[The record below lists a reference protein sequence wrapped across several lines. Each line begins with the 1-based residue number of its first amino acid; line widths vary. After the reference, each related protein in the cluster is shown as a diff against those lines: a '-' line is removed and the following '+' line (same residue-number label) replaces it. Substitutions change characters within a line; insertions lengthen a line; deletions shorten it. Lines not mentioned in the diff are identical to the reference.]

1 MKYTVE
7 LNYLDEQNNLQFRQ
21 FEGVDNRTSVTGGV
35 VTIWFA
41 GSCMFIIP
49 LTRLISME
57 VYPSE

>member
-7 LNYLDEQNNLQFRQ
+7 LNYLDEQNKLEFRL
-21 FEGVDNRTSVTGGV
+21 FEGVDGRTSVTDGV

-57 VYPSE
+57 RYPSE